1 MEVDYAF
8 IKERNAMNEWIRSAT
23 SPTRSSSLVEF
34 TGRFGH
40 GDVEHPRLP
49 RPRVVPLCG
58 GGRDLWVTARERGD
72 GTFKVGVTWRY
83 WGWDGQR
90 HQLMLDKLKTSF
102 EEEPDSAVLEFFK
115 DPENA
120 TADVRKRAREAIR
133 QMRWRL
139 TGDERHL
146 RDYVETVV

>member
-1 MEVDYAF
+1 
-8 IKERNAMNEWIRSAT
+8 
-23 SPTRSSSLVEF
+23 
-34 TGRFGH
+34 
-40 GDVEHPRLP
+40 
-49 RPRVVPLCG
+49 
-58 GGRDLWVTARERGD
+58 
-72 GTFKVGVTWRY
+72 
-83 WGWDGQR
+83 
-90 HQLMLDKLKTSF
+90 MLDKLKTSF